1 MLEGNNLLA
10 SLIAEDLELLEPC
23 LVPMTLPAD
32 AILYH
37 PGETVQH
44 AYFPRWS
51 AVASF
56 LVMLDEGVAVETTMV
71 GHEGA
76 IGGIVSHGSVPAFS
90 RCQVL
95 HEGSFYRISTHDL
108 EAAKERSVTLHHLFA
123 RYADCLMAQV
133 FQSVACNATHTIEQR
148 AAKWLCAAV
157 ERTGMRTIAM
167 TQEQLAS
174 MMGIGR
180 SYASRVLQRL
190 KLSGMIRTRRGGIE
204 VLDTPRLER
213 HACGC
218 NDAVRRHFDTVMGC
232 VYPGGVTQRP

>member
-10 SLIAEDLELLEPC
+10 TLASDDRRLIEPFMVPVRLAAEA
-23 LVPMTLPAD
+23 V
-32 AILYH
+32 LYE
-37 PGETVQH
+37 PGETVRH
-44 AYFPRWS
+44 AYFPQWS
-51 AVASF
+51 AMAAF
-56 LVMLDEGVAVETTMV
+56 LVLLDDGVAVETTMV

-76 IGGIVSHGSVPAFS
+76 IGGIVSQGSLPAYS

-95 HEGSFYRISTHDL
+95 HEGSFYRISSQDL
-108 EAAKERSVTLHHLFA
+108 EAAKDKSLSLRHLFA
-123 RYADCLMAQV
+123 RYSDCMMAQV

-157 ERTGMRTIAM
+157 ERTGMRTVVM

-190 KLSGMIRTRRGGIE
+190 KADGLIQTRRGGID
-204 VLDTPRLER
+204 VIDPVHLSH
-213 HACGC
+213 HACTC
-218 NDAVRRHFDTVMGC
+218 NAAVKRHYDTVLKGVYPDAVTI
-232 VYPGGVTQRP
+232 P

>member
-10 SLIAEDLELLEPC
+10 SLVIDDLELLEPC
-23 LVPMTLPAD
+23 LVPVTLD
-32 AILYH
+32 SEAIIYE
-37 PGETVQH
+37 PGETVRH

-51 AVASF
+51 AVAAF
-56 LVMLDEGVAVETTMV
+56 LVLLDDGVAVETAMV
-71 GHEGA
+71 GQEGA
-76 IGGIVSHGSVPAFS
+76 VGGIVSQGSVPAYS

-95 HEGSFYRISTHDL
+95 HEGSFYRIATHDL
-108 EAAKERSVTLHHLFA
+108 ERVKEQSVTMRHLFA
-123 RYADCLMAQV
+123 RYADCVMAQV

-157 ERTGMRTIAM
+157 DRTGMRTVAM

-190 KLSGMIRTRRGGIE
+190 KAAGMIRTRRGGIE
-204 VLDTPRLER
+204 VLDPVRLEH
-213 HACGC
+213 HACSC
-218 NDAVRRHFDTVMGC
+218 NALVRRHFDTVLAG
-232 VYPGGVTQRP
+232 VYPEPR